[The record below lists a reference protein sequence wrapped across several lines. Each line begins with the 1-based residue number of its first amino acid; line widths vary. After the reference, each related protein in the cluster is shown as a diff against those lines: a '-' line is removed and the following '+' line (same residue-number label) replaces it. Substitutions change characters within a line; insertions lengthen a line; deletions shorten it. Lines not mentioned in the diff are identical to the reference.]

1 MKHKTIKLI
10 VCSLIVLMGMFSYS
24 SSSSAN
30 EGTGGQVNR
39 GGKISFYEESTEPS
53 DSSTSTEPSSNTPTT
68 PSSTVKPAGKSLPN
82 MGELMKNYGIFG
94 IGILLLLVLVLF
106 LRKRR
111 KGEQK

>member
-10 VCSLIVLMGMFSYS
+10 VCSLVVLIGMFSYS
-24 SSSSAN
+24 NSSSAN

-53 DSSTSTEPSSNTPTT
+53 DSSTSTEPSSSTTTT
-68 PSSTVKPAGKSLPN
+68 PSTTVKPAGKGLPST
-82 MGELMKNYGIFG
+82 GELIKNYGIFG
-94 IGILLLLVLVLF
+94 IGILFLLLLLLF

>member
-10 VCSLIVLMGMFSYS
+10 VCSLVVLLGIFSYS
-24 SSSSAN
+24 NSASAN

-39 GGKISFYEESTEPS
+39 GGKISFYEESTEPT
-53 DSSTSTEPSSNTPTT
+53 DSSTSTEPSSQKPTT
-68 PSSTVKPAGKSLPN
+68 PSATAKPAGKNLPS
-82 MGELMKNYGIFG
+82 MGELMKHYGIFG
-94 IGILLLLVLVLF
+94 IGILLLLVLLLF